1 MFELPYPVT
10 AFLSE
15 YRDYVIPLSMMCLAR
30 WVGGRSVAASAL
42 TFLISA
48 VVVFAA
54 YLALCRILRMDREA
68 ESLTY
73 VTDVFGPAFLTAA
86 AAVGVLAF
94 FFRPHDD
101 RARFLAALVASSV
114 LIAVAVPLSQLLG
127 ATLRFGYG
135 NVARVFD
142 TPLSDWLRYG
152 AVGFVTA
159 LAALTLQ
166 PSPDGAWVRSP
177 STRF

>member
-1 MFELPYPVT
+1 MFELPYPVA

-15 YRDYVIPLSMMCLAR
+15 YRDYFIPLSMMCLAR
-30 WVGGRSVAASAL
+30 WVGGRSVALSAL

-73 VTDVFGPAFLTAA
+73 VMDVFGPTYLTAA
-86 AAVGVLAF
+86 AAIGTLAF

-101 RARFLAALVASSV
+101 RARFLAAVAASSI

-127 ATLRFGYG
+127 TTLRFGYG
-135 NVARVFD
+135 NVVRVFD
-142 TPLSDWLRYG
+142 TPVSDWLRYG
-152 AVGFVTA
+152 GVGFVTA
-159 LAALTLQ
+159 LVALILQ
-166 PSPDGAWVRSP
+166 PSPDNAWSSSP
-177 STRF
+177 SRS